1 MNFEVEYNPKN
12 NKRNT
17 SKKYGK
23 PIKRKNKK
31 STNKRKLLILI
42 LTIIFIFLATSI
54 TMYFYLNN
62 STQIPNVKVP
72 EEKQKTKKLT
82 IFGENSNE
90 RPIAIMIDNNV
101 GNNNHIGLQDSY
113 LNYEI
118 IVEGG
123 LTRIMAIFKD
133 KSVSTIGPVR
143 SSRHYFLDYALEND
157 AIYTH
162 YGWST
167 YAQSDISALKVN
179 NINGLTD
186 ETPFWRDKTIQ
197 APHNVFTSIS
207 KIKSSASEKNYKL
220 TTNNWKNFNYDPEEI
235 NLSEKFENNSSQESD
250 TTSNISVLSATNIS
264 MNYSNSQIRSYQYDS
279 TNKYYLRFMNGA
291 SHNDKETGK
300 TLHYKN
306 IIIEKVYNHSIDSYG
321 RQDLTTTGTGEGYFV
336 TDGYAVPINWTKSSR
351 SAKTKYTYKNGEE
364 IELNDGNTFI
374 QIIPTSS
381 SIIIE

>member
-1 MNFEVEYNPKN
+1 
-12 NKRNT
+12 
-17 SKKYGK
+17 
-23 PIKRKNKK
+23 
-31 STNKRKLLILI
+31 
-42 LTIIFIFLATSI
+42 
-54 TMYFYLNN
+54 
-62 STQIPNVKVP
+62 
-72 EEKQKTKKLT
+72 
-82 IFGENSNE
+82 
-90 RPIAIMIDNNV
+90 
-101 GNNNHIGLQDSY
+101 
-113 LNYEI
+113 
-118 IVEGG
+118 
-123 LTRIMAIFKD
+123 MAIFKD
-133 KSVSTIGPVR
+133 KNVSTIGPVR

-167 YAQSDISALKVN
+167 YAQSDISALKIN

-197 APHNVFTSIS
+197 APHNVFTSLN

-220 TTNNWKNFNYDPEEI
+220 TTNNWKNFNYNPKEI
-235 NLSEKFENNSSQESD
+235 NLNEKFESTPSQENESE
-250 TTSNISVLSATNIS
+250 TKSYVLMANNIS
-264 MNYSNSQIRSYQYDS
+264 MNYSKSQIRNYQYDS

-291 SHNDKETGK
+291 SHNDKETGE

-381 SIIIE
+381 DIIIE